1 MIKNYY
7 VCIEWNEKCANKYA
21 KENNKFPPEEFEID
35 VDIEEVNENNIH
47 EMIDYLSDEVAKIC
61 DGFCDFR
68 IDSYYEKKNN

>member
-7 VCIEWNEKCANKYA
+7 VCIEWNKDCANEY
-21 KENNKFPPEEFEID
+21 PEEFEID
-35 VDIEEVNENNIH
+35 VDLEEVNENNIH
-47 EMIDYLSDEVAKIC
+47 EMIDYLADEVAKVC